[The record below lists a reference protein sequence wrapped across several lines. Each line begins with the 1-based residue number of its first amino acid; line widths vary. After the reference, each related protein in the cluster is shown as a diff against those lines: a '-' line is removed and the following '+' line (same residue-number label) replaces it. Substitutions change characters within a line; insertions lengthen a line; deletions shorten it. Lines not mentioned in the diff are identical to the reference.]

1 MDPCGLECDA
11 LTLLV
16 LNAKGEGSTHI
27 GRCGRSGTKC
37 DVSKGFGTV

>member
-16 LNAKGEGSTHI
+16 LNAKGEGSTDI
-27 GRCGRSGTKC
+27 GLIALF
-37 DVSKGFGTV
+37 DE